1 MATTARFC
9 FLLLW
14 CVVAPSQ
21 VRADE
26 KAPPPQWI
34 VVTAPAFRT
43 AIESLCEYRKAE
55 GMKVVVIPTTDVLSK
70 DEILA
75 SDGRKLAERLRA
87 ILKQAKGPCYV
98 LLVGCVEKG
107 NLQEAE
113 QKIVPPL
120 RGSISRMKDQ
130 PTDNPYG
137 CLDDS
142 RLPTVAVGRLPART
156 EAEAKQMVRKI
167 LTFERD
173 NQPGEWR
180 QRLTVL
186 AGVPAFN
193 PVVDRMVES
202 MALSRFAKLDPLWT
216 GKAIYHNPSSRFCVP
231 DDALRDKAKE
241 YVEAGQLLTLYFG
254 HSWAGGL
261 YAPKTKFLDRKDWA
275 ELTIPRGAG
284 IFSTFGCYGC
294 QLCGPDGEGY
304 GVAAIRNPAGPVAVT
319 GSHGICFAAMCQL
332 AADGLCEGIGA
343 GAPVER
349 LGQAYLKLKQGI
361 AHGKMDALTFKLLDA
376 VDGDSK
382 IPQETQRQEHLEMF
396 LLLGDPA
403 LKLPRI
409 AESVRL
415 QTTGEM
421 APGATIT
428 VRGEM
433 GEKFNGG
440 KVRVTLER
448 PLTSDPPE
456 MSPLPPESGAD
467 RNRIMLANHQR
478 ANRFDV
484 QTVTATVEQG
494 KFEAKLPLPEKLPW
508 SKLLLRAYVTSEK
521 EEALG
526 VLAVDVPK

>member
-1 MATTARFC
+1 MSRST
-9 FLLLW
+9 LLSLFFI
-14 CVVAPSQ
+14 VLPAHAVAAE
-21 VRADE
+21 VA
-26 KAPPPQWI
+26 PPQWI

-43 AIESLCEYRKAE
+43 ALEPLCDYRKAE

-87 ILKQAKGPCYV
+87 ILKQAKGTSYV
-98 LLVGCVEKG
+98 LLFGCIEKS
-107 NLQEAE
+107 NLLDPAD
-113 QKIVPPL
+113 KIVPPI

-137 CLDDS
+137 CLDES
-142 RLPTVAVGRLPART
+142 RLASVAVGRLPART
-156 EAEAKQMVRKI
+156 SGEAQDMVRKI
-167 LTFERD
+167 LAFERD
-173 NQPGEWR
+173 TQPGEWR

-193 PVVDRMVES
+193 PIVDKMVES
-202 MALSRFAKLDPLWT
+202 MAMSRFGKLDPQWT
-216 GKAIYHNPSSRFCVP
+216 GKAIYHNPASRFCVP
-231 DDALRDKAKE
+231 DDALQNKAKE
-241 YVEAGQLLTLYFG
+241 YVQEGQLLTLYFG

-275 ELTIPRGAG
+275 EMQIPRGAG

-294 QLCGPDGEGY
+294 QLYGPDGEGY
-304 GVAAIRNPAGPVAVT
+304 GIAAIRNPSGPVAVT

-332 AADGLCEGIGA
+332 AADGLFEGIGA
-343 GAPVER
+343 GAPAER

-361 AHGKMDALTFKLLDA
+361 ATGKMDALTFKLLDA

-396 LLLGDPA
+396 MLLGDPA

-409 AESVRL
+409 ADSVRL
-415 QTTGEM
+415 ETVGDI
-421 APGATIT
+421 APGRTIT
-428 VRGEM
+428 VRGQVS
-433 GEKFNGG
+433 EKLNGG
-440 KVRVTLER
+440 KVRLTLER

-456 MSPLPPESGAD
+456 MAPLPLDPPAD
-467 RNRIMLANHQR
+467 RCRIMMDNHQR

-484 QTVTATVEQG
+484 ETLTASVEQG
-494 KFEAKLPLPEKLPW
+494 TFQAKVMLPEKLPW
-508 SKLLLRAYVTSEK
+508 SRLLLRAYVTTDK
-521 EEALG
+521 QEALG
-526 VLAVDVPK
+526 VLALEVPK